1 VHAKLG
7 PCDEPL
13 AAGGAG
19 VLAPHV
25 VALHV
30 VLQGVL
36 RLQHPAARRAH
47 EAGLAVLVVHVSFCK
62 GESKEML

>member
-1 VHAKLG
+1 MHAQLG

-36 RLQHPAARRAH
+36 GLQHPAARRAH
-47 EAGLAVLVVHVSFCK
+47 EAGLAVLVVHVSFCAGNQRK
-62 GESKEML
+62 C